1 MSCHTCFLSR
11 SPPFF
16 TLESVSAGRLSIS
29 SAPLASIRG
38 KDAISHHVDAA
49 IGRCGDRS
57 SSRKRHHGIL
67 RGQRHSDISYVSSD
81 GLRLRS
87 SAESGDR
94 SADGRM
100 EEGRR
105 HVDFDPRDRE
115 ANSCSNHQ
123 TYACWVPTCLGQSAT
138 KSSSNN
144 SGSNWHQQRVWQVN
158 RRESSEATPARSLES
173 AAGCIPEQ
181 TTEWGGP
188 DIPHTGN
195 LRRRPGDRPS
205 MVGTH
210 PLEAVQSSTAGR
222 SVAITHLPGLG
233 WSEPAGE
240 TESIHLEVDYHRQ
253 WTHQGGWAGLEPKIR
268 LRYHWRVEQRS
279 LDIHLHRS
287 GRRAT
292 SSWVVWLDD
301 SPL

>member
-1 MSCHTCFLSR
+1 MASDSDHLQR
-11 SPPFF
+11 VVIDPLMAGWKKADG
-16 TLESVSAGRLSIS
+16 TLISIPEIEKPI
-29 SAPLASIRG
+29 A
-38 KDAISHHVDAA
+38 AA
-49 IGRCGDRS
+49 II
-57 SSRKRHHGIL
+57 KHMH
-67 RGQRHSDISYVSSD
+67 
-81 GLRLRS
+81 
-87 SAESGDR
+87 AEC
-94 SADGRM
+94 
-100 EEGRR
+100 RR
-105 HVDFDPRDRE
+105 AW
-115 ANSCSNHQ
+115 ANQ
-123 TYACWVPTCLGQSAT
+123 QQSP
-138 KSSSNN
+138 SSNT

-233 WSEPAGE
+233 RSEPAGE

-268 LRYHWRVEQRS
+268 LSYHWRVEQRS